1 MLSVVDAQECCPD
14 LPQDGVLITQLLGV
28 LAASGSQLPLQGL
41 PCPKESRLTQ
51 GHWHFVEQPVSSGQG
66 V

>member
-1 MLSVVDAQECCPD
+1 MLRNVAQNS
-14 LPQDGVLITQLLGV
+14 PQDGVLITQLLGV

-41 PCPKESRLTQ
+41 PCPKESHLAQ
-51 GHWHFVEQPVSSGQG
+51 GHWPFVEQPVSSGQG